1 MSARSD
7 TIDIGAL
14 GERLAEV
21 LANPAANL
29 TAAFLLFAAAVLV
42 GLMVIIV
49 VALRV
54 VAARSAE
61 EGARP
66 DARGGAVLAGARAER
81 GRARRGRG
89 ARAAVSI
96 VVLALVTAALYVAA
110 GYSGSTRICYREC
123 HRDVAAHVT
132 DGNTVDAH
140 RTAPCVQCHEGPLGS
155 RLAALPERAAH
166 IVRASAGGRP
176 EYPPMGSHG
185 CLTCHRALLAAT
197 TRSSDLPITMSH
209 AEPVARGMGCEVCH
223 AVGHDESAKPR
234 KGRMNTCLVCHDGQ
248 AASSACSVCHIGDAS
263 AVRTARN
270 EGRLMGRVQPAA
282 RIECGGCHDLRPC
295 DACHGLRMPHSRE
308 FEEGG
313 HAPVA
318 AFERKELC
326 FRQCHEPVECTMC
339 HGDFASHGPGFKER
353 HGQGQPFTAPCSC
366 HAPAND
372 PTRPFCPVC
381 HERDPRR

>member
-1 MSARSD
+1 MRAGSG
-7 TIDIGAL
+7 TIELVAF

-54 VAARSAE
+54 VAARSAD
-61 EGARP
+61 EGPQP
-66 DARGGAVLAGARAER
+66 DAPSKAVPGEAGVGRGS
-81 GRARRGRG
+81 ARRGRG
-89 ARAAVSI
+89 ARVGVWL
-96 VVLALVTAALYVAA
+96 VVLALVTVALYIAVE
-110 GYSGSTRICYREC
+110 YSGSTRVCYREC
-123 HRDVAAHVT
+123 HRDVRIHAT
-132 DGNTVDAH
+132 DGNVVGAH
-140 RTAPCVQCHEGPLGS
+140 RTAPCVLCHEGPLAS
-155 RLAALPERAAH
+155 RLSALPERAAH
-166 IVRASAGGRP
+166 IVRASAGARP
-176 EYPPMGSHG
+176 GYAPMGSRG
-185 CLTCHRALLAAT
+185 CLTCHRALLAAA

-209 AEPVARGMGCEVCH
+209 AEPVEQGMGCEVCH

-234 KGRMNTCLVCHDGQ
+234 EGRMNTCLVCHDGQ
-248 AASSACSVCHIGDAS
+248 AASSECSVCHIGDTS
-263 AVRTARN
+263 AVRRVRN
-270 EGRLMGRVQPAA
+270 EGRLLGRVQPAA

-339 HGDFASHGPGFKER
+339 HGDFASHGSGFKER
-353 HGQGQPFTAPCSC
+353 HGRGQPFTAPCSC
-366 HAPAND
+366 HAPVND
-372 PTRPFCPVC
+372 PSRPFCPVC